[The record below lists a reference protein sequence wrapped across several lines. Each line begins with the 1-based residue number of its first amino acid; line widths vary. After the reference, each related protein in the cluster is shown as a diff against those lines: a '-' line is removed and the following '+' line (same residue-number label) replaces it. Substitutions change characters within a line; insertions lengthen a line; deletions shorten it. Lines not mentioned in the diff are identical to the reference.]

1 MEERKHVCD
10 GETEIDLIALCLYV
24 LRRWRSVLIVFL
36 AAAVIGVGVSVVKN
50 LASLKDPVAFQ
61 KIQTDYEI
69 ESVLYENNV
78 NSSENT
84 LTTLKKRLDYI
95 NTRNEKSVFFKID
108 PSNVWIGA
116 ADVFLSVDSGS
127 QNSPSL
133 IHDPTDT
140 LVRAYA
146 NNLSSCDYLQDFAE
160 QLQTAPDY
168 IREMVHIS
176 ADYNSNSVNVTILA
190 PDQNTAQTM
199 LDRILTQV
207 DDLYSDMSST
217 FGAHT
222 VTPINEAV
230 FLSHDQKALIPDFE
244 PERQELMKKL
254 AETKTALDKLEEP
267 EPPITMDRMVFFKS
281 GFKFGLIGGLAGLFL
296 LCCVYAFIFL
306 MDGHV
311 RSAADIKSHYVIRI
325 LGTIAP
331 PSGAVG
337 KMSRFD
343 AWLDRLEGHCRT
355 SSQDAYAH
363 IAASVYNCAKGK
375 HRLLLT
381 GTADAAQLEQ
391 SYRTLAALLPEMELD
406 FGGNMSKNAEV
417 LRSLTEFDGVILVE
431 SIGISRYTDIK
442 EELEYISDAK
452 TPLLGII
459 LL

>member
-1 MEERKHVCD
+1 MEERKHVRD

-24 LRRWRSVLIVFL
+24 LRRWRSMLIVFL

-50 LASLKDPVAFQ
+50 LASLKDSIASQ
-61 KIQTDYEI
+61 KMQTDYRI
-69 ESVLYENNV
+69 ESILYETSV
-78 NSSENT
+78 NSYENVLNT
-84 LTTLKKRLDYI
+84 LTERLDYLK
-95 NTRNEKSVFFKID
+95 TYGEKSVLGKID
-108 PSNVWIGA
+108 PSNVWSGT

-133 IHDPTDT
+133 IYDPTDS

-160 QLQTAPDY
+160 HLQTTPDY
-168 IREMVHIS
+168 IREMVRIS
-176 ADYNSNSVNVTILA
+176 ADYNSNSVNVTVLA

-230 FLSHDQKALIPDFE
+230 FLSHDKNALIPDFDSERQTLMKELTEINTALGKLQE
-244 PERQELMKKL
+244 PEL
-254 AETKTALDKLEEP
+254 
-267 EPPITMDRMVFFKS
+267 PITMDRMVFFKS
-281 GFKFGLIGGLAGLFL
+281 GFKSGLIGGLAGLFL
-296 LCCVYAFIFL
+296 LCCVYAFIFI
-306 MDGHV
+306 MDNHV
-311 RSAADIKSHYVIRI
+311 RSAADIKSRYGIRI
-325 LGTIAP
+325 LGTVTP

-337 KMSRFD
+337 RMSRLD
-343 AWLDRLEGHCRT
+343 AWLDRLEGRCQT
-355 SSQDAYAH
+355 EPQSVYAH
-363 IAASVYNCAKGK
+363 IAAAVHNCAVGK
-375 HRLLLT
+375 HSLLLT
-381 GTADAAQLEQ
+381 GTSDAAQLKQ
-391 SYRTLAALLPEMELD
+391 SCQALTALLPEMGLT
-406 FGGNMSKNAEV
+406 FGGSMSKDADV
-417 LRSLTEFDGVILVE
+417 LRSLTDFDGVILVE
-431 SIGISRYTDIK
+431 SIGISRYTDIE